1 MKNLIKVY
9 RIVNTETDDVFIG
22 STAQPLFKRLYIIR
36 ADASSGKASALCNL
50 MRQLG
55 KDKFRI
61 ELLEEF
67 PYSSA
72 DHTKAIEMKYIP
84 KLQNSDVSSS
94 SDFDT
99 ETSFYKLYAK
109 LADTQIQLQNVESI
123 HTNESRIIRN
133 ANSPKD
139 IAIT

>member
-1 MKNLIKVY
+1 MC
-9 RIVNTETDDVFIG
+9 D
-22 STAQPLFKRLYIIR
+22 
-36 ADASSGKASALCNL
+36 L

-72 DHTKAIEMKYIP
+72 DHTKAIELKHIP
-84 KLQNSDVSSS
+84 KLQNSGVSSS
-94 SDFDT
+94 SDFDA
-99 ETSFYKLYAK
+99 EISFYKLYAK
-109 LADTQIQLQNVESI
+109 LADIQIQLQNIESI
-123 HTNESRIIRN
+123 FTNESRMMCN